1 MPTTLDRISG
11 PRLREVRERRGYT
24 QQELAFA
31 LDVSPGVIRNW
42 EKGRTPLT
50 VERIDQL
57 ARALEVK
64 PAALWM
70 VPGAPLRH

>member
-31 LDVSPGVIRNW
+31 LHVTPSVIRYW

-50 VERIDQL
+50 VARIDQL

-70 VPGAPLRH
+70 MPGEPLRH

>member
-1 MPTTLDRISG
+1 MPITYRIAG
-11 PRLREVRERRGYT
+11 LRLREVRERRGYT

-31 LDVSPGVIRNW
+31 LHVTPTLIRYW
-42 EKGRTPLT
+42 EKGHTTPT
-50 VERIDQL
+50 VAQIGQL

-70 VPGAPLRH
+70 VPGAPLQH